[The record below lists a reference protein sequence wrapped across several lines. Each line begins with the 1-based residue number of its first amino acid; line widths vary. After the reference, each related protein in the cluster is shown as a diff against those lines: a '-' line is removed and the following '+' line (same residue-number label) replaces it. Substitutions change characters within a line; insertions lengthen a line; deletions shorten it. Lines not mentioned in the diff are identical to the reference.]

1 MRMCS
6 CRVRLERAGNDDL
19 DDGVAIFADA
29 LRVGF
34 ERLLRL
40 LESVAIPPTTETIYQ
55 LRLCLRCGAVEARD
69 EPVSDERFE
78 VDGAASDQV
87 EREPVHVRAVPA
99 TRMINRHQKEEPV
112 KGVTRAETR
121 TGSCP

>member
-1 MRMCS
+1 MSLRTLDAMSLVMQPVAGKLHISSTAFCGQAEGEAKRNVPRTCELECLYKISLCGCVS
-6 CRVRLERAGNDDL
+6 CGVRLERAGNDDL

-55 LRLCLRCGAVEARD
+55 SRLCLRC
-69 EPVSDERFE
+69 
-78 VDGAASDQV
+78 
-87 EREPVHVRAVPA
+87 
-99 TRMINRHQKEEPV
+99 
-112 KGVTRAETR
+112 
-121 TGSCP
+121 